1 MAKKTVHIT
10 GIETVMKNLN
20 KEALKISGKT
30 MGGLIR
36 GGILVR
42 RHMSTVPPMIPIGL
56 KAGGNLE
63 HSYFTQPF
71 PSKNAPVLLMGFTAN
86 YATIV
91 HEREKGAP
99 WGSGVVG
106 EVNWTKPGSGPKF
119 LESALK
125 ANHDAILQEM
135 KNSVKY

>member
-36 GGILVR
+36 GGILVKNS
-42 RHMSTVPPMIPIGL
+42 MMKDPPTVPL
-56 KAGGNLE
+56 EFGNLRS
-63 HSYFTQPF
+63 SYFTQPF

-91 HEREKGAP
+91 HERVEGAP
-99 WGSGVVG
+99 WGTGVVG
-106 EVNWTKPGSGPKF
+106 DVKWRDPGSGPKF

-125 ANHDAILQEM
+125 RKETEILQEM